1 MTENFKSVLENIL
14 KKDERLVDGNGELNG
29 NLIHEYASSLD
40 EGLIELLLNEEAT
53 REKFFLKV
61 KDVYVFK
68 QNDFKF
74 FLDENKIDNS
84 YTQYA
89 NRIGLSTGG
98 KFLKDIDDVVL
109 DFPYKDCVLEGGQ
122 STEEG
127 TDTYFE
133 YDENEQ
139 DYIEKEAK
147 RKEIFFNQI
156 LAKDEIDRLTEPK
169 AFTNIK
175 RYTEKGEEKI
185 TSFNRNEKGQITDNL
200 IIKGNNLLALH
211 ALKEQFQGKVKL
223 IYIDPPY
230 NTGND
235 EFKYNDKFNHS
246 TWLTFMKNRLEEA
259 FHLLHS
265 DGAIFISI
273 NHIELPYLSIL
284 LDQIFS
290 RENKLPLITLK
301 AGTTASYRSIND
313 CPVNVTEFVIA
324 YSKTTGYKPKQVYRE
339 TSYSEDYS
347 HIILNPEETPENW
360 KLKSLTGYVHE
371 KNNCKNWREFKKKFG
386 PTWKKIRFDEMEKY
400 ALKNK
405 TSVVSLNTLQKPSD
419 KISIAVK
426 KSKDVRD
433 KVFEVKRK
441 NAESIYCY
449 NGRTLA
455 FFSNKFREIDG
466 ELVPS
471 EILTNIWSDISFLGI
486 GPEGSVTLENGKKP
500 EYLLKTIIE
509 LITDS
514 GDLVLDY
521 HLGSGTTAAV
531 AHKMNRQYIGV
542 EQLEYGDNDSV
553 TRLNNVINGDKTG
566 VSDYE
571 DIKWKGGG
579 SFVYCELAKN
589 NQKAIDKIMS
599 CKSLKELIT
608 LFDELYEKYFL
619 NYNVKVR
626 VFKEK
631 IVKEKEFQNLSLNRQ
646 KEIFARMLDL
656 NQLYVNVSDMEDS
669 RFKLS
674 DEDIALTKNFYQL

>member
-14 KKDERLVDGNGELNG
+14 KKDKRLVDDSGELNG

-175 RYTEKGEEKI
+175 RYTKKGEEKI
-185 TSFNRNEKGQITDNL
+185 TSFNRDAKEQITDNL

-211 ALKEQFQGKVKL
+211 ALKEQFQGKIKL

-230 NTGND
+230 Y
-235 EFKYNDKFNHS
+235 FKEKLSDDAFAYNSNFKLS
-246 TWLTFMKNRLEEA
+246 TWCTFMLNRIKVAYDLLSNDGFMAVQIKQDGHPYLRLIMDNVFGNQNLLNDIVVKMSESSGVKMSHVENRLPNIKEYILFYRKSKNQKIKPVKIEKGFDEA
-259 FHLLHS
+259 KL
-265 DGAIFISI
+265 
-273 NHIELPYLSIL
+273 NKYLGYY
-284 LDQIFS
+284 
-290 RENKLPLITLK
+290 KK
-301 AGTTASYRSIND
+301 
-313 CPVNVTEFVIA
+313 VI
-324 YSKTTGYKPKQVYRE
+324 K
-339 TSYSEDYS
+339 
-347 HIILNPEETPENW
+347 NPEDNVESWNIVSIEEYLKEKKTSRTPENIRKFQLENANRVVYRTNNKSFS
-360 KLKSLTGYVHE
+360 KLNINKKLT
-371 KNNCKNWREFKKKFG
+371 
-386 PTWKKIRFDEMEKY
+386 KIIS
-400 ALKNK
+400 K
-405 TSVVSLNTLQKPSD
+405 TGIEYIWWEGKQMLFLSD
-419 KISIAVK
+419 YIEEYLCDLWV
-426 KSKDVRD
+426 
-433 KVFEVKRK
+433 
-441 NAESIYCY
+441 
-449 NGRTLA
+449 
-455 FFSNKFREIDG
+455 
-466 ELVPS
+466 
-471 EILTNIWSDISFLGI
+471 DISTINLNK
-486 GPEGSVTLENGKKP
+486 EGGVDLDNGKKP
-500 EYLLKTIIE
+500 EKLLQRLIE
-509 LITDS
+509 MTTNE
-514 GDLVLDY
+514 GDIVLDY
-521 HLGSGTTAAV
+521 HVGSGTTAAV
-531 AHKMNRQYIGV
+531 AHKLKRKFV
-542 EQLEYGDNDSV
+542 ACEQLDYGNNDSLQ
-553 TRLNNVINGDKTG
+553 RLKNVLKGEKSGISSEIN
-566 VSDYE
+566 
-571 DIKWKGGG
+571 WKGGG

-599 CKSLKELIT
+599 CNSLEELIA

-619 NYNVKVR
+619 NYNVKVKE
-626 VFKEK
+626 FKEK
-631 IVKEKEFQNLSLNRQ
+631 IIKEKEFQNLSIDRQ
-646 KEIFARMLDL
+646 KVIFARMLDL

-669 RFKLS
+669 QFKLS

>member
-1 MTENFKSVLENIL
+1 MTDNYKSVLENIL
-14 KKDERLVDGNGELNG
+14 KKDKRLVDDSGELNG

-40 EGLIELLLNEEAT
+40 EGLIDLLLNEEAT

-169 AFTNIK
+169 AFNNIK

-185 TSFNRNEKGQITDNL
+185 TSFNRDAKGQITDNL

-211 ALKEQFQGKVKL
+211 ALKEQFQGKIKL

-230 NTGND
+230 NTGGD
-235 EFKYNDKFNHS
+235 SFAYNDNFNHS
-246 TWLTFMKNRLEEA
+246 AWLVFMRNRLEQAYE
-259 FHLLHS
+259 LLAP
-265 DGAIFISI
+265 DGVIFIQIDYLEHAYLKVLADTVFGKNQALPPVSI
-273 NHIELPYLSIL
+273 KTATP
-284 LDQIFS
+284 
-290 RENKLPLITLK
+290 
-301 AGTTASYRSIND
+301 AGFKVIN
-313 CPVNVTEFVIA
+313 PGLVNVTESILIYA
-324 YSKTTGYKPKQVYRE
+324 KGNKKQA
-339 TSYSEDYS
+339 
-347 HIILNPEETPENW
+347 
-360 KLKSLTGYVHE
+360 LKKGYVKAEYQSDYNKVIINKNESCSKWNIKPISEIVLE
-371 KNNCKNWREFKKKFG
+371 KMGF
-386 PTWKKIRFDEMEKY
+386 
-400 ALKNK
+400 KNK
-405 TSVVSLNTLQKPSD
+405 KELDKKYDRKIATQLLNSAIAEYSIENSECVFATYGPHKPS
-419 KISIAVK
+419 KRLREGIEIS
-426 KSKDVRD
+426 
-433 KVFEVKRK
+433 K
-441 NAESIYCY
+441 NSPESIIEVENDNGGFHYLL
-449 NGRTLA
+449 NGRLLA
-455 FFSNKFREIDG
+455 FYSSKLQELDG
-466 ELVPS
+466 EKMPTQR
-471 EILTNIWSDISFLGI
+471 LTDFWNDLSWDSLSN
-486 GPEGSVTLENGKKP
+486 EGGVTLKNGKKP
-500 EYLLKTIIE
+500 ESLVKRIIE
-509 LITDS
+509 LATNESDI
-514 GDLVLDY
+514 VMDY

-531 AHKMNRQYIGV
+531 AHKLKRQYIGI
-542 EQLEYGDNDSV
+542 EQLDYGDNDS
-553 TRLNNVINGDKTG
+553 TIRLKNVINGDKSG
-566 VSDYE
+566 ISNIVN
-571 DIKWKGGG
+571 WNGGG

-599 CKSLKELIT
+599 CNSLEELIA
-608 LFDELYEKYFL
+608 LFDEFYEKYFL

-626 VFKEK
+626 DFKEK
-631 IVKEKEFQNLSLNRQ
+631 IVKEKEFQKLTLDRQ

-674 DEDIALTKNFYQL
+674 DEDISLTKNFYQL

>member
-14 KKDERLVDGNGELNG
+14 KQDKRLVDDSGELNG

-40 EGLIELLLNEEAT
+40 EGLIDLLLNEEST

-133 YDENEQ
+133 YDEKEQ

-211 ALKEQFQGKVKL
+211 ALQEQFQGKIKL

-230 NTGND
+230 NTGGD
-235 EFKYNDKFNHS
+235 SFAYNDNFNHS
-246 TWLTFMKNRLEEA
+246 SWLVFMKNRLKVAKE
-259 FHLLHS
+259 LLKT
-265 DGAIFISI
+265 DGLMFVHCDFNEDAYLKVLMDEIFGNQFYITTITVKSNSISG
-273 NHIELPYLSIL
+273 
-284 LDQIFS
+284 
-290 RENKLPLITLK
+290 NKTQHK
-301 AGTTASYRSIND
+301 D
-313 CPVNVTEFVIA
+313 
-324 YSKTTGYKPKQVYRE
+324 KT
-339 TSYSEDYS
+339 
-347 HIILNPEETPENW
+347 I
-360 KLKSLTGYVHE
+360 
-371 KNNCKNWREFKKKFG
+371 
-386 PTWKKIRFDEMEKY
+386 
-400 ALKNK
+400 LKNK
-405 TSVVSLNTLQKPSD
+405 DSILVYKNKTQIILKPQYSEKTEWDTHYNSILVEDELGNYTIRRLKDVLIEEGIIEEDYTINKNSINENDFYDFIFNNKDKIFRGVNSIPQDLESLSLENENQVVYIEKDGNKMFAYNGGRLSFLSNVFKEIEGQQKMAQLLGDLWTDIDFQNTQNEGGVSLT
-419 KISIAVK
+419 
-426 KSKDVRD
+426 
-433 KVFEVKRK
+433 
-441 NAESIYCY
+441 
-449 NGRTLA
+449 
-455 FFSNKFREIDG
+455 
-466 ELVPS
+466 
-471 EILTNIWSDISFLGI
+471 
-486 GPEGSVTLENGKKP
+486 NGKKP
-500 EYLLKTIIE
+500 EELLMRIIDMTTNE
-509 LITDS
+509 
-514 GDLVLDY
+514 GDIILDFY
-521 HLGSGTTAAV
+521 FGSGTTGAV
-531 AHKMNRQYIGV
+531 AHKMKRQFIGI
-542 EQLEYGDNDSV
+542 EQLDYGDNNSKI
-553 TRLNNVINGDKTG
+553 RLKNVINGDKSG
-566 VSDYE
+566 ISNIVN
-571 DIKWKGGG
+571 WKGGG

-599 CKSLKELIT
+599 CKSLEELIT

-619 NYNVKVR
+619 NYNVKFR
-626 VFKEK
+626 DFKEK
-631 IVKEKEFQNLSLNRQ
+631 IVNEPEFKKLKLDRQ

-669 RFKLS
+669 QFKLS
-674 DEDIALTKNFYQL
+674 DEDISLTKNFYQL